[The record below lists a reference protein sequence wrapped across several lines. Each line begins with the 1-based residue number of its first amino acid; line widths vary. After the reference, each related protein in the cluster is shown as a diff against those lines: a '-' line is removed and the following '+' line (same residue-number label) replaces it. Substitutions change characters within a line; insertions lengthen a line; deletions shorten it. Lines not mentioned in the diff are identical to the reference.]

1 MNMRETK
8 KNGKR
13 LTGTLAV
20 VLTLVVMVCSAFPNI
35 VSHAEGKDRSQNT
48 PVRITV
54 PDNKVP
60 VYQYGKS
67 QDFIL
72 NIENT
77 GDSEITNLVIQ
88 PELRGDDSSRWPFKT
103 DYQKYS
109 ATVKSLKKKGEK
121 GNHAQVKFSF
131 TQRDDAGANRYLL
144 SFSYTADQIDEG
156 TVSFYVNTSK
166 KPEDKNTGA
175 SGGGN
180 SSSGKADSDSA
191 AGMAGG
197 SVSNGAALYSDFGGG
212 DVGAVSAGGAAEGAA
227 DGSVP
232 RVIVTGFTTDPV
244 EVKAGSDF
252 TLTIHLKNTSKKSK
266 VGNMLFDLNAPVE
279 GADEQTTAPAFL
291 PASGSS
297 TVYLESIKA
306 GGTADISMKLN
317 AKSDLLQKPYSVE
330 LSMKYE
336 DAGFNQIEATSS
348 LSIPV
353 KQDARFEFSDFQIS
367 PESIA
372 VGEEAN
378 VMCSLYNLG
387 RLKLYN
393 VKAVFEGDS
402 IEKEELFVGNVEP
415 GSTASIDAMV
425 KGKKETADD
434 GKLTMTMSYENEEGE
449 VFTEQKEFQLMVM
462 PEETPEDMDV
472 MMPEEEE
479 PGKGLPFPL
488 IVVLVLLVVGA
499 VVTVIVLKQRKKK
512 KDKDEEEELLY
523 ELDGTSEDEQQ

>member
-1 MNMRETK
+1 MKKSKTKET
-8 KNGKR
+8 R
-13 LTGTLAV
+13 TMSVILILAMLAGTLLWKVPVQA
-20 VLTLVVMVCSAFPNI
+20 A
-35 VSHAEGKDRSQNT
+35 GKEKEEEMS
-48 PVRITV
+48 VEVTV
-54 PDNKVP
+54 PDNKALT
-60 VYQYGKS
+60 YQYRKS
-67 QDFIL
+67 QDFVM
-72 NIENT
+72 NIKNT
-77 GDSEITNLVIQ
+77 GKEELTNFVIE
-88 PELRGDDSSRWPFKT
+88 PELRGDDADKWPFKT

-109 ATVKSLKKKGEK
+109 GKIKKLAPGKS
-121 GNHAQVKFSF
+121 AQVKFAF
-131 TQRDDAGANRYLL
+131 TQRDDAGANRYLV
-144 SFSYTADQIDEG
+144 SFIYKADQIDG
-156 TVSFYVNTSK
+156 DSVSFYVNTSK
-166 KPEDKNTGA
+166 KPADKKPGTSTGG
-175 SGGGN
+175 SSQTGKGESSKPSGIQGGG
-180 SSSGKADSDSA
+180 
-191 AGMAGG
+191 
-197 SVSNGAALYSDFGGG
+197 VSNGAAMYSDVGGG
-212 DVGAVSAGGAAEGAA
+212 DIGTVSAAGEEGAA

-232 RVIVTGFTTDPV
+232 RVIVTGFTTDPQ

-266 VGNMLFDLNAPVE
+266 VGNLLFDLNAPEE

-297 TVYLESIKA
+297 SVYLESIKA

-336 DAGFNQIEATSS
+336 DASYSQVEASSS

-393 VKAVFEGDS
+393 VKASFEGKG

-415 GSTASIDAMV
+415 GATASIDAML
-425 KGKKETADD
+425 KGMKETVEDS
-434 GKLTMTMSYENEEGE
+434 KVTMTMSYENEEGE
-449 VFTEQKEFQLMVM
+449 VFTEEKEFQLEVI
-462 PEETPEDMDV
+462 PEDVVDEDMTA
-472 MMPEEEE
+472 MMEEEKSGTGSFL
-479 PGKGLPFPL
+479 PVIVALVILAGLGIAL
-488 IVVLVLLVVGA
+488 
-499 VVTVIVLKQRKKK
+499 VIVLKKRKKK

>member
-1 MNMRETK
+1 MEKRESR
-8 KNGKR
+8 KR
-13 LTGTLAV
+13 FTGVLAV
-20 VLTLVVMVCSAFPNI
+20 LLMAVMAISLVFPHT
-35 VSHAEGKDRSQNT
+35 VARAAGKDGGDKPS
-48 PVRITV
+48 VKITV

-67 QDFIL
+67 QDFVL

-77 GDSEITNLVIQ
+77 GNTEINNLVIQ

-109 ATVKSLKKKGEK
+109 ATVESLKKGEST
-121 GNHAQVKFSF
+121 QVKFAF
-131 TQRDDAGANRYLL
+131 TQRDDAGAKRYLL
-144 SFSYTADQIDEG
+144 NFSYRADQIDEE

-175 SGGGN
+175 SGN
-180 SSSGKADSDSA
+180 KKPQSGKANSSADS
-191 AGMAGG
+191 GMTGG
-197 SVSNGAALYSDFGGG
+197 SVDNGAAVYSDFGGG
-212 DVGAVSAGGAAEGAA
+212 DAGTGGGDSGAV

-232 RVIVTGFTTDPV
+232 RVIVTGFTTEPK

-297 TVYLESIKA
+297 AVYLESIKA

-336 DAGFNQIEATSS
+336 DSGFNQIEAASS

-402 IEKEELFVGNVEP
+402 IEKEELFVGNVES

-425 KGKKETADD
+425 KGKQETMDD
-434 GKLTMTMSYENEEGE
+434 GTVTMTMSYENEEGE

-462 PEETPEDMDV
+462 PEDMPEDMEA

-479 PGKGLPFPL
+479 SGKGLLFPVIL
-488 IVVLVLLVVGA
+488 ALVLLVA
-499 VVTVIVLKQRKKK
+499 VVAVTVIMLKKRKKK

>member
-1 MNMRETK
+1 
-8 KNGKR
+8 
-13 LTGTLAV
+13 
-20 VLTLVVMVCSAFPNI
+20 
-35 VSHAEGKDRSQNT
+35 
-48 PVRITV
+48 
-54 PDNKVP
+54 
-60 VYQYGKS
+60 
-67 QDFIL
+67 
-72 NIENT
+72 
-77 GDSEITNLVIQ
+77 
-88 PELRGDDSSRWPFKT
+88 
-103 DYQKYS
+103 
-109 ATVKSLKKKGEK
+109 
-121 GNHAQVKFSF
+121 
-131 TQRDDAGANRYLL
+131 
-144 SFSYTADQIDEG
+144 
-156 TVSFYVNTSK
+156 
-166 KPEDKNTGA
+166 
-175 SGGGN
+175 
-180 SSSGKADSDSA
+180 
-191 AGMAGG
+191 MAGG

-212 DVGAVSAGGAAEGAA
+212 DAGAVSAGGAEGGAA

-232 RVIVTGFTTDPV
+232 RVVVTGFTTDPV

-479 PGKGLPFPL
+479 SGKGLPFPL

>member
-1 MNMRETK
+1 MEKRESR
-8 KNGKR
+8 KR
-13 LTGTLAV
+13 LIGALT
-20 VLTLVVMVCSAFPNI
+20 VLLVVVMMISLIFPRT
-35 VSHAEGKDRSQNT
+35 VAHAAGKEGGNRDSVK
-48 PVRITV
+48 ITV

-67 QDFIL
+67 QDFVL

-77 GDSEITNLVIQ
+77 GDTEIKNLVIQ
-88 PELRGDDSSRWPFKT
+88 PELRGDDASRWPFKT

-109 ATVKSLKKKGEK
+109 ETIESLKKGEST
-121 GNHAQVKFSF
+121 QIKFAF
-131 TQRDDAGANRYLL
+131 TQRDDAGAKRYLL
-144 SFSYTADQIDEG
+144 NFSYRSDQIDEE

-166 KPEDKNTGA
+166 KPEDKNTGT
-175 SGGGN
+175 SENKKPQPEKGDGG
-180 SSSGKADSDSA
+180 ADS
-191 AGMAGG
+191 GMVGG
-197 SVSNGAALYSDFGGG
+197 SVDNGAATYSGFGGG
-212 DVGAVSAGGAAEGAA
+212 DVGAGGGDGSAV

-266 VGNMLFDLNAPVE
+266 VGNMLFDLNAPVD

-297 TVYLESIKA
+297 TVYLESMKA

-336 DAGFNQIEATSS
+336 DSGFNQIEAASS

-402 IEKEELFVGNVEP
+402 IEKEEIFVGNVES

-425 KGKKETADD
+425 KGKKETMDD
-434 GKLTMTMSYENEEGE
+434 GNITMTMSYENEEGE

-462 PEETPEDMDV
+462 PEDTPEDAET
-472 MMPEEEE
+472 MMPEEEKS
-479 PGKGLPFPL
+479 GKGVLFPV
-488 IVVLVLLVVGA
+488 ILVLILLAAA
-499 VVTVIVLKQRKKK
+499 VAVAIIILKKRKKK

-523 ELDGTSEDEQQ
+523 ELDGTSEDERQ